1 MFSIVKHGRASLLAI
16 SSGWLDNFFSP
27 MIFRAKDVGI
37 PKGISQLIN
46 IPLITPLNGNSVE
59 YCGILWNI
67 KHYNIPSVIPLTI
80 SIHYKLNH
88 NINQY

>member
-27 MIFRAKDVGI
+27 MIFPAKDVGI

-46 IPLITPLNGNSVE
+46 IP
-59 YCGILWNI
+59 
-67 KHYNIPSVIPLTI
+67 
-80 SIHYKLNH
+80 
-88 NINQY
+88 